1 MLSQTRIHR
10 IKCQGYS
17 GYSDTEISSLAYG
30 NRVTFVLCSAILFV
44 GVSMG
49 SIPILASLMGLSV
62 LSLFLPYHPF
72 DYIYNHILR
81 GPLSKPK
88 LPRRGAQLKFAC
100 TIAIVWI
107 GSQIYFFYNQQMLA
121 GYISGGS
128 MLIVPLLVSTT
139 DLCIPSNIYNAI
151 FKVKIE

>member
-1 MLSQTRIHR
+1 MLSKKRIHR

-17 GYSDTEISSLAYG
+17 GYSDEEVSALAYG
-30 NRVTFVLCSAILFV
+30 NRVTFVLCSAILLV
-44 GVSMG
+44 GVVLG
-49 SIPILASLMGLSV
+49 SIPILASLMALSV
-62 LSLFLPYHPF
+62 LSLILPYHPF
-72 DYIYNHILR
+72 DYVYNYILR
-81 GPLSKPK
+81 GPLGRPK

-100 TIAIVWI
+100 AIAIVWI

-128 MLIVPLLVSTT
+128 MFIVPLLVSTT
-139 DLCIPSNIYNAI
+139 DFCIPSNIYNAI